1 MRSQSKNLLE
11 YAFLLFDTD
20 NKGYIV
26 CVHDGYHP
34 PSLILLYQ
42 GDFLPSAASAFPSGS
57 ASSATSSSTSSRPKS
72 SISELRLASCRSVSF
87 PAQIFQFSNSR
98 SSRVCETSMRDL
110 PK

>member
-57 ASSATSSSTSSRPKS
+57 ASSATSSSTSSS
-72 SISELRLASCRSVSF
+72 SELRLASCRSVSF